1 MECDP
6 AERFDLVMIA
16 CPLRSVPVPID
27 IVPSLKVTVPLG
39 VPEVAGLT
47 VAVNVTEPP
56 NAAGLTVAV
65 NVTEP
70 PNAAGFAE
78 ETRLVE
84 VPVELLLVMFCV
96 STAEALAVK
105 LASPP

>member
-6 AERFDLVMIA
+6 AERFDLVMVA

-47 VAVNVTEPP
+47 VAVNVTVPP
-56 NAAGLTVAV
+56 K
-65 NVTEP
+65 
-70 PNAAGFAE
+70 AAGFAE
-78 ETRLVE
+78 ETKLVE
-84 VPVELLLVMFCV
+84 VAVELLLVMFCV
-96 STAEALAVK
+96 SAGDVLPVK
-105 LASPP
+105 FASPP